1 MSPSPSLILSYPI
14 PSYPILSYPIL
25 ILSYPILSY
34 RIQIQIQLVAR
45 EANGCVW
52 ANGLGERLRLG
63 ERSGS
68 MAGPYSIYFP
78 PPLPRKTIV
87 LIKSPALA
95 GPYFNL
101 DLHAYGLFK
110 PY

>member
-78 PPLPRKTIV
+78 PL
-87 LIKSPALA
+87 SPEKL
-95 GPYFNL
+95 
-101 DLHAYGLFK
+101 LF
-110 PY
+110 